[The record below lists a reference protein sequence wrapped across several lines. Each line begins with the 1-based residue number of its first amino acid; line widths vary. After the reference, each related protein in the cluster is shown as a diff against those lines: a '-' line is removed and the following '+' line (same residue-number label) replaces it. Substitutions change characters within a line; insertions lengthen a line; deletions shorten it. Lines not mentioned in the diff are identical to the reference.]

1 MENLLTV
8 DGLTFEP
15 YITNDQIQE
24 QVRRVA
30 SEIRMDLKGPR
41 SAVYLRA
48 EWRVYVCRRLVPRDR
63 H

>member
-30 SEIRMDLKGPR
+30 SEIRTDLKG
-41 SAVYLRA
+41 RA
-48 EWRVYVCRRLVPRDR
+48 PLFMVPMQ
-63 H
+63 